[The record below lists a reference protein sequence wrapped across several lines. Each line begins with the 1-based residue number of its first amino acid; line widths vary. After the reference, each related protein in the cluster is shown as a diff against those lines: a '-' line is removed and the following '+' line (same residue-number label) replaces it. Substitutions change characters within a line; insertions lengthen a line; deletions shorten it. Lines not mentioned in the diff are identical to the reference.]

1 MSETITIGGERGLRP
16 SRALRLAIHTHGPSA
31 RPGHRAAVC
40 AWPPG
45 DPKDVQLQYVS
56 DESVDS
62 DEAMYRAAFGSTADI
77 TDLHASMLPGML
89 ASLLGFADNEIE
101 IVG

>member
-16 SRALRLAIHTHGPSA
+16 SRALRLAIHTHGPST
-31 RPGHRAAVC
+31 RPAHRVAVC

-45 DPKDVQLQYVS
+45 DPEDVQLKYVS
-56 DESVDS
+56 DESVKS
-62 DEAMYRAAFGSTADI
+62 AEAVYTAAFGSEADS
-77 TDLHASMLPGML
+77 TDLHAGMLPTML

-101 IVG
+101 IPA

>member
-1 MSETITIGGERGLRP
+1 
-16 SRALRLAIHTHGPSA
+16 
-31 RPGHRAAVC
+31 
-40 AWPPG
+40 
-45 DPKDVQLQYVS
+45 VS